1 MYETPPLPAAC
12 CTLIPALTLLPYV
25 LQSMTGGHGTYEYMA
40 PEQFTG
46 EKGIRP
52 QTDMWGFGATLV
64 HMLSGRR
71 PFPSLPSW
79 QVMHKVMSEQQHPE
93 LPFKVEAHPA
103 VKDLLQRCFDRDPTL
118 RPSAVEALQVVQE
131 VLGTFLVRSHA
142 APAVDCAAVLL
153 CCPCC
158 ELLAQQASEREMLM
172 LHRAKDVSSIHQH
185 DVRKLPSLALC

>member
-1 MYETPPLPAAC
+1 
-12 CTLIPALTLLPYV
+12 
-25 LQSMTGGHGTYEYMA
+25 MTGGHGTYEYMA

-79 QVMHKVMSEQQHPE
+79 QVMHRVMSEQQHPE

-103 VKDLLQRCFDRDPTL
+103 VKDLLHRCFDRDPTQ
-118 RPSAVEALQVVQE
+118 RPTASEALQVVQE
-131 VLGTFLVRSHA
+131 VLGTFPVSSCA
-142 APAVDCAAVLL
+142 APAVPGAVACVAAAALAVRRWHILMHHRARVVSFMDQHAAKL
-153 CCPCC
+153 GSVQRHRAGC
-158 ELLAQQASEREMLM
+158 LLA
-172 LHRAKDVSSIHQH
+172 
-185 DVRKLPSLALC
+185 